1 MELLQSKKEKNIKIT
16 KKSENGIK
24 IPHTLVIIAAIIML
38 VSIATYFVPGGA
50 YETAVNE
57 AGKTIVVDGSF
68 KYVESQPQNLFKVLQ
83 APIQGMVDG
92 AEIIA
97 FLFAIGGAFN
107 LIAAT
112 KAIDFGIIRIVNLF
126 RGKEILLI
134 PIITFTFSLGGAIF
148 GMSEEAVA
156 FITILAPLTLALGYD
171 SIVAVAITYLACVL
185 GFSSA
190 MLNPFTV
197 GIAQSIAGI
206 PMFSGIEFRSVVWFI
221 TTVVGTLFIMIY
233 AMKVKKNPTISPVYE
248 SDQIK
253 RKDLQKLED
262 KPGDFTISHK
272 IILSTLAL
280 SIGVIIWGV
289 LTQGFWIS
297 EIAAV
302 FLAVGLISGIIGKLS
317 ADEMA
322 TAFIEG
328 AKGMIGPAVMIGF
341 ARGIMIVAEN
351 ASIIDTI
358 LYNLSNL
365 LGNLPSLLAAY
376 LMFPIQMFIN
386 FFVNSG
392 SGQAALTMPIL
403 APLGDLVGISR
414 QLTVLIYQL
423 GDGFS
428 NAMFPTSGVLIACLG
443 VAGVPYTKWLKWI
456 IPLQIILFILGI
468 VFITI
473 ASSIGW
479 A

>member
-50 YETAVNE
+50 YETVVNE

-376 LMFPIQMFIN
+376 LMLPIQMFIN

>member
-50 YETAVNE
+50 YETVVNE
-57 AGKTIVVDGSF
+57 AGKTIVVDGTF

-376 LMFPIQMFIN
+376 LMLPIQMFIN

>member
-50 YETAVNE
+50 YETVVNE

-272 IILSTLAL
+272 IILSTLA
-280 SIGVIIWGV
+280 
-289 LTQGFWIS
+289 
-297 EIAAV
+297 
-302 FLAVGLISGIIGKLS
+302 
-317 ADEMA
+317 
-322 TAFIEG
+322 
-328 AKGMIGPAVMIGF
+328 
-341 ARGIMIVAEN
+341 
-351 ASIIDTI
+351 
-358 LYNLSNL
+358 
-365 LGNLPSLLAAY
+365 
-376 LMFPIQMFIN
+376 
-386 FFVNSG
+386 
-392 SGQAALTMPIL
+392 
-403 APLGDLVGISR
+403 
-414 QLTVLIYQL
+414 
-423 GDGFS
+423 
-428 NAMFPTSGVLIACLG
+428 
-443 VAGVPYTKWLKWI
+443 
-456 IPLQIILFILGI
+456 
-468 VFITI
+468 
-473 ASSIGW
+473 
-479 A
+479 

>member
-50 YETAVNE
+50 YETVVNE

-376 LMFPIQMFIN
+376 LMLHIQMFIN

-428 NAMFPTSGVLIACLG
+428 NAMFPNSMFRCSRCTL
-443 VAGVPYTKWLKWI
+443 Y
-456 IPLQIILFILGI
+456 
-468 VFITI
+468 
-473 ASSIGW
+473 
-479 A
+479 

>member
-50 YETAVNE
+50 YETVVNE

-171 SIVAVAITYLACVL
+171 SIVAVAITYLACVI

-376 LMFPIQMFIN
+376 LMLPIQMFIN

>member
-50 YETAVNE
+50 YETVVNE

-221 TTVVGTLFIMIY
+221 TTVVGTLFIMMY

>member
-50 YETAVNE
+50 YETVVNE

-376 LMFPIQMFIN
+376 LMLPIQMFIN

-468 VFITI
+468 VFITV